1 MFGGITRIFT
11 HRAAGP
17 VWSVAA
23 LALAVALGV
32 TQLQAQRKEAFLR
45 GRIAA
50 LATHDASQLQA
61 ELVSCRATVR
71 SYAAAVSA
79 SGARQDLRLDAPR
92 ATEVRNTRQDPAH
105 VAADLARNAPAGFD
119 VCARM
124 ESADQAV
131 LKALDRR

>member
-1 MFGGITRIFT
+1 MFRGIARIFM
-11 HRAAGP
+11 HKGAGV
-17 VWSVAA
+17 VWS
-23 LALAVALGV
+23 LVALGLA
-32 TQLQAQRKEAFLR
+32 TALAATTLQARRKEDFLR

-71 SYAAAVSA
+71 SYAVAMSA
-79 SGARQDLRLDAPR
+79 STSRDEGEPGRTTRIKA
-92 ATEVRNTRQDPAH
+92 TRQDPQSL
-105 VAADLARNAPAGFD
+105 AAELAGTRPVGFD

-131 LKALDRR
+131 LKALDHR

>member
-1 MFGGITRIFT
+1 MFRGIARMFT
-11 HRAAGP
+11 HKAAGP
-17 VWSVAA
+17 IWSVVA

-32 TQLQAQRKEAFLR
+32 TQLEAQRKESFLR

-50 LATHDASQLQA
+50 LAVHDASQLQA

-71 SYAAAVSA
+71 SYATAANAAAPS
-79 SGARQDLRLDAPR
+79 QLDRPR
-92 ATEVRNTRQDPAH
+92 ATPVELRGDPNR
-105 VAADLARNAPAGFD
+105 VARDLARNAPAGFD

>member
-1 MFGGITRIFT
+1 MGGALPRIFS

-17 VWSVAA
+17 LWC
-23 LALAVALGV
+23 AVALVLAVTLGV
-32 TQLQAQRKEAFLR
+32 TSLQAHREEVFLR

-50 LATHDASQLQA
+50 LASHDASQLQA

-71 SYAAAVSA
+71 SYSAAMTA
-79 SGARQDLRLDAPR
+79 SGPREPAAPGQTTQVR
-92 ATEVRNTRQDPAH
+92 ATPGEVAEQ
-105 VAADLARNAPAGFD
+105 LASTSPAGFD

>member
-1 MFGGITRIFT
+1 MVSGIARIFS

-17 VWSVAA
+17 VWCGVSLVLAG
-23 LALAVALGV
+23 ALAVTGLEAR
-32 TQLQAQRKEAFLR
+32 RKEEFLR

-50 LATHDASQLQA
+50 LASHDASQLQA

-71 SYAAAVSA
+71 SYSAAMTA
-79 SGARQDLRLDAPR
+79 SAPR
-92 ATEVRNTRQDPAH
+92 VEAAPGQTTKVASSPGQ
-105 VAADLARNAPAGFD
+105 VAAELAANPPAGFD

>member
-1 MFGGITRIFT
+1 MVRGFSRMMS

-17 VWSVAA
+17 LWC
-23 LALAVALGV
+23 AVALVLAFTLGV
-32 TQLQAQRKEAFLR
+32 TSLQARRKEEFLR
-45 GRIAA
+45 ERIAA
-50 LATHDASQLQA
+50 LASHDASQLQA

-71 SYAAAVSA
+71 SYAAAMSA
-79 SGARQDLRLDAPR
+79 SGPRGQAPPGQTTKVR
-92 ATEVRNTRQDPAH
+92 ATPGQLAEQL
-105 VAADLARNAPAGFD
+105 AANPPAGFD

>member
-11 HRAAGP
+11 HRAAGL
-17 VWSVAA
+17 VWCVMALGFAA
-23 LALAVALGV
+23 ALGV
-32 TQLQAQRKEAFLR
+32 TMAQSHREQEFLK

-61 ELVSCRATVR
+61 ELVSCRATVK
-71 SYAAAVSA
+71 SYAAAMSA
-79 SGARQDLRLDAPR
+79 SGPRAELAPGH
-92 ATEVRNTRQDPAH
+92 ATEVKATAQDPKS
-105 VAADLARNAPAGFD
+105 VAAQLANTPPAGFD

-131 LKALDRR
+131 LKTLNRR

>member
-1 MFGGITRIFT
+1 MFRGIARIFM
-11 HRAAGP
+11 HKGAGV
-17 VWSVAA
+17 VWS
-23 LALAVALGV
+23 LVALGLA
-32 TQLQAQRKEAFLR
+32 TALAATTLQARRKEDFLR

-71 SYAAAVSA
+71 SYAAAMSA
-79 SGARQDLRLDAPR
+79 SAPR
-92 ATEVRNTRQDPAH
+92 GEAQPGQTTRIKATREDPQGL
-105 VAADLARNAPAGFD
+105 AAQLADTPPAGFD

>member
-1 MFGGITRIFT
+1 MFGGIARIFS

-17 VWSVAA
+17 LWC
-23 LALAVALGV
+23 AVALGLAGALAV
-32 TQLQAQRKEAFLR
+32 TSLEARRDEAFLR

-50 LATHDASQLQA
+50 LASHDASQLQA

-71 SYAAAVSA
+71 SYAAAMSA
-79 SGARQDLRLDAPR
+79 SAPR
-92 ATEVRNTRQDPAH
+92 GEAAPGQTTK
-105 VAADLARNAPAGFD
+105 VAATPGQVAAALAANPPAGFD

-131 LKALDRR
+131 LKALDRK

>member
-1 MFGGITRIFT
+1 MVGGITRIFS

-17 VWSVAA
+17 LWCGVALLLA
-23 LALAVALGV
+23 LALAVTSFEAR
-32 TQLQAQRKEAFLR
+32 RKEDFLR

-50 LATHDASQLQA
+50 LASHDASQLQA

-71 SYAAAVSA
+71 SYTAAMSA
-79 SGARQDLRLDAPR
+79 SGPR
-92 ATEVRNTRQDPAH
+92 GQAQPGETTRVRSSPGEIAEQL
-105 VAADLARNAPAGFD
+105 AANPPAGFD

>member
-1 MFGGITRIFT
+1 MFGGITRIVT
-11 HRAAGP
+11 HKAAG
-17 VWSVAA
+17 VGWCVTA
-23 LALAVALGV
+23 LALAAALGV
-32 TQLQAQRKEAFLR
+32 TTAQSHRNEAFLK

-61 ELVSCRATVR
+61 ELVSCRATVK
-71 SYAAAVSA
+71 SYAAAMSA
-79 SGARQDLRLDAPR
+79 SGPRGETAPGHPTPVSHAGGDAK
-92 ATEVRNTRQDPAH
+92 ALAAELANTP
-105 VAADLARNAPAGFD
+105 PAGFD

>member
-1 MFGGITRIFT
+1 MTRIFT
-11 HRAAGP
+11 HRAAG
-17 VWSVAA
+17 VAWCLMA
-23 LALAVALGV
+23 LSLAVVLGV
-32 TQLQAQRKEAFLR
+32 TTAQSRRQEDFLK

-71 SYAAAVSA
+71 SYASAASA
-79 SGARQDLRLDAPR
+79 VAARQVQAETTPVKAARQDPR
-92 ATEVRNTRQDPAH
+92 ALAAELANTP
-105 VAADLARNAPAGFD
+105 PAGFD

>member
-1 MFGGITRIFT
+1 MWRGLARIFT
-11 HRAAGP
+11 HKAAGP
-17 VWSVAA
+17 VWSVVA
-23 LALAVALGV
+23 LALAATLGL
-32 TQLQAQRKEAFLR
+32 TQMQAEQRESFLR

-79 SGARQDLRLDAPR
+79 SAPR
-92 ATEVRNTRQDPAH
+92 EPQPGEATRVRSTRGDAAQ

>member
-1 MFGGITRIFT
+1 MGGELPRIFS

-17 VWSVAA
+17 LWCGVA
-23 LALAVALGV
+23 LVLAVTLGL
-32 TQLQAQRKEAFLR
+32 TSLQAHRKEAFLR

-50 LATHDASQLQA
+50 LASHDASQLQA
-61 ELVSCRATVR
+61 ELVSCRATVH
-71 SYAAAVSA
+71 SYAAAMTA
-79 SGARQDLRLDAPR
+79 SGPR
-92 ATEVRNTRQDPAH
+92 GPAMPGQTTQVHATPGEVAEQ
-105 VAADLARNAPAGFD
+105 LASTSPAGFD

>member
-1 MFGGITRIFT
+1 MVGGLPRILS
-11 HRAAGP
+11 HRAAGLL
-17 VWSVAA
+17 WC
-23 LALAVALGV
+23 AVALVLAIALGL
-32 TQLQAQRKEAFLR
+32 TSLEARRKEEFLR

-50 LATHDASQLQA
+50 LASHDASQLQA

-71 SYAAAVSA
+71 SYAAAMSA
-79 SGARQDLRLDAPR
+79 SGPR
-92 ATEVRNTRQDPAH
+92 GPVEPGQTTPVRTTPGQLAQQL
-105 VAADLARNAPAGFD
+105 AANPPAGFD

>member
-1 MFGGITRIFT
+1 MFRGITRIFT
-11 HRAAGP
+11 HKAAGA

-23 LALAVALGV
+23 MALAVALGV

-45 GRIAA
+45 GRIAT

-71 SYAAAVSA
+71 SYAGAVST
-79 SGARQDLRLDAPR
+79 SGARGDLRLDAPR
-92 ATEVRNTRQDPAH
+92 ATEVGNKRQDPAH
-105 VAADLARNAPAGFD
+105 LAADLARNAPAGFD

>member
-1 MFGGITRIFT
+1 MVGGFPRILS

-17 VWSVAA
+17 LWCVVA
-23 LALAVALGV
+23 LALAVALGL
-32 TQLQAQRKEAFLR
+32 TSLEARRKEEFLR

-50 LATHDASQLQA
+50 LASHDASQLQA
-61 ELVSCRATVR
+61 ELVSCRTTVR
-71 SYAAAVSA
+71 SYAAAMSA
-79 SGARQDLRLDAPR
+79 SGPRGQVAPGQ
-92 ATEVRNTRQDPAH
+92 TTPVGTSPGQ
-105 VAADLARNAPAGFD
+105 VAEQLAANPPAGFD